1 MPAQEQWTTPL
12 EQRMEA
18 GDSQLSKRRRKLLRT
33 IVDNAQDTYFLSS
46 REMAR
51 RYGVDAATVVRTI
64 QALGYNQYSD
74 FLADLR
80 SHFVTRITPY
90 RMMRAATRERRSV
103 EAHVQNSL
111 EMDRANFASMLE
123 SVPPERIVELARRF
137 EKTQEIVVVGA
148 DLAYSMAWFLAYGL
162 SWLGLRAEAPVASAG
177 NLHHRV
183 RTLGQK
189 DILIA
194 MSFGRC
200 LRVTVEAAKT
210 ARERGAWTFGITD
223 AQDSPIAKVCHDHWM
238 ISVTNPTFNGSY
250 VAPMAALNALQVAYA
265 HVQSKRALERLKEM
279 DREEEATGR
288 WYGPAAQR
296 EAPSPRLSLEKAEIG
311 SGNGRR

>member
-1 MPAQEQWTTPL
+1 
-12 EQRMEA
+12 
-18 GDSQLSKRRRKLLRT
+18 
-33 IVDNAQDTYFLSS
+33 
-46 REMAR
+46 
-51 RYGVDAATVVRTI
+51 
-64 QALGYNQYSD
+64 
-74 FLADLR
+74 
-80 SHFVTRITPY
+80 
-90 RMMRAATRERRSV
+90 
-103 EAHVQNSL
+103 
-111 EMDRANFASMLE
+111 
-123 SVPPERIVELARRF
+123 
-137 EKTQEIVVVGA
+137 
-148 DLAYSMAWFLAYGL
+148 L

-265 HVQSKRALERLKEM
+265 HVQSKRALQRLKEM
-279 DREEEATGR
+279 DREEEATRR
-288 WYGPAAQR
+288 WYGPTAQR
-296 EAPSPRLSLEKAEIG
+296 EASSPRVSHEKAEIG